1 MWWTK
6 HFQIS
11 NIPDL
16 SGKIAIITGSNTGIG
31 KLCATEMARKNCEII
46 VASRSED
53 KGQAAVTDIKSATG
67 NQKVEYMKLD
77 LMSLKSVKAFADQFK
92 SKYDKLDILLNNAGV
107 MSCPYGLSED
117 GIETQFATNH
127 VGHYYLTM
135 QLLPILIKSGPSRIV
150 NVSSMAHWS
159 TTVSVPKLE
168 QVSQKKGYNA
178 TIQYGF
184 TKVPFTI
191 SIFEACNILFSRELT
206 KRLESKGI
214 NNVYVNCNHPGIV
227 SSELSRHVVAQN
239 TLLDSLY
246 NNHFAIST
254 ENGSLTQ
261 LYLATSPEIESKNI
275 KGQYYVPYARPGW
288 FTPYARSEKNATDL
302 WEFTENLLKEK
313 MPDYQGSPI

>member
-53 KGQAAVTDIKSATG
+53 KGQAAVADIKSATG
-67 NQKVEYMKLD
+67 NQKVEYIKLD

-127 VGHYYLTM
+127 MGHYYLTM

-150 NVSSMAHWS
+150 NVSSMAHLF
-159 TTVSVPKLE
+159 TTVSVPKFE
-168 QVSQKKGYNA
+168 QVSRKKGYNA

-184 TKVPFTI
+184 TK
-191 SIFEACNILFSRELT
+191 ACNILFSRELT
-206 KRLESKGI
+206 RRLESKGI
-214 NNVYVNCNHPGIV
+214 SNVYVNCNHPGIV
-227 SSELSRHVVAQN
+227 SSELSRHVVQQD
-239 TLLDSLY
+239 TILDSLY
-246 NNHFAIST
+246 NNYFAIST

-261 LYLATSPEIESKNI
+261 LYLATSPEVESKNI

-288 FTPYARSEKNATDL
+288 SAPYTTSEKNAIDL

-313 MPDYQGSPI
+313 IPDYQGSPI